1 VLPVSRDRLEQE
13 LLSWA
18 ERNVEEAA
26 RQVPEHIPITKLV
39 TRGRAAAALL
49 REARTGCWD
58 LVVVGKSHG
67 RRRLLGSVGVRLNRR
82 AGVPVLVV
90 HEDPSDVRPDRPA
103 AGVARRPAGAGARSR
118 GLRSYRASA
127 ASAT

>member
-13 LLSWA
+13 LLTWA
-18 ERNVEEAA
+18 QQNVEEAA

-58 LVVVGKSHG
+58 LVVVGRSHG
-67 RRRLLGSVGVRLNRR
+67 RRRLLGSVGERLNRR

-103 AGVARRPAGAGARSR
+103 AGVVPQARRSR
-118 GLRSYRASA
+118 GTQPRTA
-127 ASAT
+127 